1 MASCRFLYI
10 TFLAL
15 ATATT
20 GATSGL
26 LILGELALGD
36 AHATLVI
43 SITILVTRA
52 FILMVLL

>member
-15 ATATT
+15 ATSTT